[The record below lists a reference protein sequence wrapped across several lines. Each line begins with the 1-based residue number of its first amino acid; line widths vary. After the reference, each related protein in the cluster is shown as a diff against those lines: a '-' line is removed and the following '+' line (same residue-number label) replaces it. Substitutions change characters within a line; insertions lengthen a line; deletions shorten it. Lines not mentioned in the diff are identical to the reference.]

1 MLQLCYRSQ
10 EGSSPAPHVL
20 LILSALLESMP
31 PQTPKA
37 LSRAMRPKQRAKAL
51 ARSRRTESHNARRA
65 SRERAMK
72 TLNTLASE
80 LAVPVSPLLLRSA
93 TGDEVEKR
101 VRLLEARLS
110 NPDQL
115 QRLRSAAKLYV
126 DSGGSFS
133 APVVPEDHNTP
144 SPVGRHRVLQPN
156 YKLKSKAFMATYN
169 SAQIAPSCWQR
180 FQDFTV
186 ALKQKHGAR
195 AWAACLEESEHSAEQ
210 GRHHLHNYF
219 FWTDGVGI
227 ECETLADFYFEGIR
241 PRIDVCVTR
250 CTTTSPLSAAQH
262 GLWYVSF
269 VKDGTLESAT
279 NYPSGQWYKPQATWL
294 QSLYAAGKL
303 RYSSYITT
311 SATLFPIGHSARK
324 RDADEALRDLRSN
337 RVMAHVDGEL
347 ARLQKDGAYHPP
359 RSYPMVEEFIGM
371 FADKA
376 MWRRPILL
384 ILGGT
389 NMGKSILGGNILERI
404 AGKLSLV
411 KGSYL
416 EVTVETDGHLDL
428 ADFDLDA
435 HGGVLLDGLGDI
447 ATLKA
452 NRESL
457 QGRPKI
463 TKGARSATMKHAYP
477 YTFARRAIVATSDLS
492 AANIDMLTSDHWLA
506 DPRNVLVL
514 RLTEPAW
521 VDQRSQATMQTMPA
535 ETREVMM
542 RRWLVKDVSSFLD
555 KADLKGPAAVLY
567 ANGVSGKDLAELGVD
582 SLVAE
587 LRLSAFAARKIIA
600 ARDAFLA
607 VA

>member
-1 MLQLCYRSQ
+1 
-10 EGSSPAPHVL
+10 
-20 LILSALLESMP
+20 
-31 PQTPKA
+31 
-37 LSRAMRPKQRAKAL
+37 MRIKQKKQKAKA
-51 ARSRRTESHNARRA
+51 RKSQRTQAHNARRG
-65 SRERAMK
+65 SRESAMK

-80 LAVPVSPLLLRSA
+80 LSVPVAPLLLRSA
-93 TGDEVEKR
+93 TSGQVEKR
-101 VRLLEARLS
+101 VRLLEARLGS
-110 NPDQL
+110 PEQL
-115 QRLRSAAKLYV
+115 TRLRSAAKLYV

-133 APVVPEDHNTP
+133 APVLPEDPNTP
-144 SPVGRHRVLQPN
+144 ALVGRHRVLQPN

-169 SAQIAPSCWQR
+169 SAQIEPSCWQR
-180 FQDFTV
+180 FHDFTV

-195 AWAACLEESEHSAEQ
+195 AWAACLEESQHSAEQ
-210 GRHHLHNYF
+210 GRYHLHNYF
-219 FWTDGVGI
+219 FWTDGIGI
-227 ECETLADFYFEGIR
+227 QCDSLAPFCFEGIR

-250 CTTTSPLSAAQH
+250 CNTTSPLSAAQH

-269 VKDGTLESAT
+269 VKDGTLQAAT

-294 QSLYAAGKL
+294 QSLYAAGKI
-303 RYSSYITT
+303 RYCSYITT

-324 RDADEALRDLRSN
+324 RDADEALRDLRTN
-337 RVMAHVDGEL
+337 RVMAHVEGEL
-347 ARLQKDGAYHPP
+347 ARLQKDGAYHPF
-359 RSYPMVEEFIGM
+359 RTYPMVEEFIGM

-376 MWRRPILL
+376 LWRRPILL

-389 NMGKSILGGNILERI
+389 NMGKSILGGNVLERI
-404 AGKLSLV
+404 AGNLSLV

-457 QGRPKI
+457 QGRPKV

-492 AANIDMLTSDHWLA
+492 ASNIDMLTSDHWLA
-506 DPRNVLVL
+506 DSRNVLVL

-521 VDQRSQATMQTMPA
+521 VDPRRQATMQTMPE
-535 ETREVMM
+535 ETRESMM
-542 RRWLVKDVSSFLD
+542 RRWLVKDVSSFLEN
-555 KADLKGPAAVLY
+555 ADLKGPAAVLY
-567 ANGVSGKDLAELGVD
+567 ANGASGQDLLEFGVD
-582 SLVAE
+582 GLVTE
-587 LRLSAFAARKIIA
+587 LRLSLFAARKIIA

-607 VA
+607 LP